1 MKNFISP
8 SETRCSQVQFG
19 TENQFP
25 MTSLSS
31 YPGSGN
37 TWVRYLIE
45 EYTGYY
51 TGSIYSDMNLF
62 KGGFKGEMEDWK
74 DGKTIV
80 IKAHSKGLKIL
91 NSTDSLPP
99 PHGKTVISIRTTL

>member
-19 TENQFP
+19 SENQFP

-80 IKAHSKGLKIL
+80 IKAHSKGLEN
-91 NSTDSLPP
+91 NSPAPP
-99 PHGKTVISIRTTL
+99 ADFTTCQRQKSQ